1 MQYIDRIY
9 IAGIDEAGRGPLAGP
24 VTAACVCFPK
34 EYQNSQITDSKKL
47 SAAVRE
53 DLFSEICEQALA
65 WAYVSVGPR
74 RIEALNILKATKL
87 AMRLSAEKVRQQL
100 IARRKGRRVHFL
112 VDGNARMETKLSH
125 EAIIKGDESVLAI
138 SAASIL
144 AKVSRDRLMKK
155 ICDRYPGYGLSE
167 HKGYGTEFHREKI
180 RELGPSRI
188 HRRSF
193 SGVAE
198 FIQARS

>member
-24 VTAACVCFPK
+24 VTAACVCFPT
-34 EYQNSQITDSKKL
+34 EYQNAQITDSKKL
-47 SAAVRE
+47 TEKARE
-53 DLFSEICEQALA
+53 DLFPEICEQALA
-65 WAYVSVGPR
+65 WAFVSVGPR
-74 RIEALNILKATKL
+74 RIETLNILQATKL
-87 AMRLSAEKVRQQL
+87 AMRLSAEKVYQQL
-100 IARRKGRRVHFL
+100 VARRRGRRVHFL

-155 ICDRYPGYGLSE
+155 ICERYPGYGLSE
-167 HKGYGTEFHREKI
+167 HKGYGTAFHREKI
-180 RELGPSRI
+180 RELGPTRV

-193 SGVAE
+193 AGVAE
-198 FIQARS
+198 FIQLRG